1 MANERSNGSLVKL
14 ALLAFLVPLLA
25 AAVGLG
31 VLRGN
36 VQENSRDIRRIE
48 TSVDA
53 RLQRI
58 EDKLDEV
65 LMSR

>member
-58 EDKLDEV
+58 ENKLDEV

>member
-36 VQENSRDIRRIE
+36 VQENSRDISRIE

-58 EDKLDEV
+58 ENKLDEV

>member
-36 VQENSRDIRRIE
+36 VQENSRDISRIE

>member
-1 MANERSNGSLVKL
+1 MANERSNGNLVKL